1 MAGGLAG
8 MSSYPI
14 VYPLDYARTRLS
26 TQKKVKGGKLMY
38 SGLLDCLKKS
48 VAADGVQ
55 SIYKGYAIANV
66 GIFVYRGV

>member
-48 VAADGVQ
+48 VAADGV
-55 SIYKGYAIANV
+55 
-66 GIFVYRGV
+66 